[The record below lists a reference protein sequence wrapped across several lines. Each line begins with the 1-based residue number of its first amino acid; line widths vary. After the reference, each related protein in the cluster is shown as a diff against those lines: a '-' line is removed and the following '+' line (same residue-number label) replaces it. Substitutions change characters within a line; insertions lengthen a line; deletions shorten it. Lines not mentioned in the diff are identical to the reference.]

1 MESVIPMRR
10 KRQSLPE
17 ETCIEVLERGTSGVL
32 ALNDPEQGVPYQV
45 PVNYGYRDGRLTFHG
60 ATVGHKVELLK
71 ADPRAS
77 FTVIDQDQIVP
88 EQYTSWFR
96 SVVCTG
102 RLRLLTD
109 PDERMDELMF
119 MAERFWPDHEEHAR
133 AEIAG
138 AFDHTAVL
146 ALDIETMSGK
156 EAAELARRRRAGEL
170 LGRAPR
176 LPL

>member
-1 MESVIPMRR
+1 MESAIPMRR

-109 PDERMDELMF
+109 PTSGWTSSCS
-119 MAERFWPDHEEHAR
+119 WPSA
-133 AEIAG
+133 
-138 AFDHTAVL
+138 
-146 ALDIETMSGK
+146 SGPVT
-156 EAAELARRRRAGEL
+156 RRRPARGL
-170 LGRAPR
+170 R
-176 LPL
+176 LPSTTPPCSCLRLKS